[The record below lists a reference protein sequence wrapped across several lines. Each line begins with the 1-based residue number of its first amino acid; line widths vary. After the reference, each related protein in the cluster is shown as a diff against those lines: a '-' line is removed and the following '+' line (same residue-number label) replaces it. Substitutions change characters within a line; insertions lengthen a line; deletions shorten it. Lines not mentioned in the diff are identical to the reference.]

1 MGIKT
6 IFAISRYN
14 KNWVIYN
21 NLETMDSELL
31 KRITINPE
39 ICHGKP
45 TIRNTRHMVEGIIEY
60 LAGGDSIEDIL
71 QEFPELEKED
81 ILACLA
87 FAAKSIHFKDIEI
100 PAA

>member
-1 MGIKT
+1 M
-6 IFAISRYN
+6 
-14 KNWVIYN
+14 
-21 NLETMDSELL
+21 ESELL

-39 ICHGKP
+39 VCHGKP

-71 QEFPELEKED
+71 QEFQDLEKED

-87 FAAKSIHFKDIEI
+87 FAAKSIVIKR
-100 PAA
+100 ATVR

>member
-1 MGIKT
+1 ME
-6 IFAISRYN
+6 S
-14 KNWVIYN
+14 
-21 NLETMDSELL
+21 DLL

-45 TIRNTRHMVEGIIEY
+45 TIKNTRHLVEGILEY
-60 LAGGDSIEDIL
+60 LAGGDSTEDIL
-71 QEFPELEKED
+71 NEFKELEKED

-87 FAAKSIHFKDIEI
+87 FAAKSIHFKDMEF

>member
-1 MGIKT
+1 M
-6 IFAISRYN
+6 
-14 KNWVIYN
+14 N
-21 NLETMDSELL
+21 NELL

-45 TIRNTRHMVEGIIEY
+45 VIRNTRHIVESIIEY
-60 LAGGDSIEDIL
+60 LAGGDSIDDIL
-71 QEFPELEKED
+71 SEFPELEKED

-87 FAAKSIHFKDIEI
+87 FAANSLRMKDISI

>member
-1 MGIKT
+1 
-6 IFAISRYN
+6 
-14 KNWVIYN
+14 
-21 NLETMDSELL
+21 MDTDLL
-31 KRITINPE
+31 KRITINPG

-45 TIRNTRHMVEGIIEY
+45 TVRNTRYMVESIIEY
-60 LAGGDSIEDIL
+60 LAGGDSIDDIL
-71 QEFPELEKED
+71 EEFPELEKED

>member
-1 MGIKT
+1 M
-6 IFAISRYN
+6 
-14 KNWVIYN
+14 
-21 NLETMDSELL
+21 ETDLL

-45 TIRNTRHMVEGIIEY
+45 TIINTRHMVKSIIEY
-60 LAGGDSIEDIL
+60 LAGGDSIENIL
-71 QEFPELEKED
+71 EEFPDLQKDD